1 MKKSQLLKLKFIKIY
16 AFLLITTKYASD
28 KITLLKYGCESDKSM
43 KKRIVAFQVFLFL
56 VINQSFLFAQNEAS
70 SNSVKEK
77 ISEIVSTE
85 SSVLLFSENN
95 NGSLFAISSGDS
107 VKLYDSSD
115 YSPVCEF
122 YDQQVSKM
130 SFYTEDGNEFFADLT
145 KDGQFTVRK
154 LTHEENSWSYTQD
167 EPYFSADCADPTG
180 KRKLTTV
187 AFSSNS
193 DYIAAAFDD
202 NSVQVHFRLR
212 VTAGSISHT
221 ITKHKA
227 PVYGLEFSRNGEYL
241 ATVSTDGEAYI
252 WNSYTSN
259 QITRLK
265 GIYTRSN
272 VPVVFSADSVYIVFQ
287 DGRNTFKIADFS
299 GNTLYSIAAGR
310 PITGIKPLK
319 DPDLISIRNDK
330 GEVMVYSISSR
341 RPISVS
347 SASKLMAEVGE
358 TYVDANFTSYDF
370 DTAVSHMYAGF
381 KNGKVYLIE
390 PTPYLDDTAM
400 LITDASKA
408 GKGLGNFVH
417 QRFSSVTI
425 SGGTNYMTKP
435 YLMSANLRGE
445 YLYSGK
451 ISPFFVGGGLSL
463 GAGFPRKDFPANYKV
478 HDEYVSS
485 PKLLFTSIYIPA
497 GYAFSPWNN
506 EVRIITTFK
515 AGVKMQS
522 LALITK
528 EGSII
533 GDPAFSFYMSA
544 GAGMQI
550 KWFQFDLNCEYDAIG
565 KVSPSLYAGYA
576 FRWGE

>member
-1 MKKSQLLKLKFIKIY
+1 MKKE
-16 AFLLITTKYASD
+16 FLAL
-28 KITLLKYGCESDKSM
+28 
-43 KKRIVAFQVFLFL
+43 QVFLFL
-56 VINQSFLFAQNEAS
+56 LFSQSFLFAQEETSA
-70 SNSVKEK
+70 NSGKEN
-77 ISEIVSTE
+77 ISEFVSTE

-107 VKLYDSSD
+107 VTVYDSSD
-115 YSPVCEF
+115 NSTVCEF

-154 LTHEENSWSYTQD
+154 LSRYEDAWAYDED
-167 EPYFSADCADPTG
+167 EPYFSADCGDPTG

-187 AFSSNS
+187 AFSNNS
-193 DYIAAAFDD
+193 DYVAAAFDD

-212 VTAGSISHT
+212 VIAGSISHT

-227 PVYGLEFSRNGEYL
+227 PVYGLEFSRTGEYL

-252 WNSYTSN
+252 WNSYTSA
-259 QITRLK
+259 QITHLK
-265 GIYTRSN
+265 GIYTRAM
-272 VPVVFSADSVYIVFQ
+272 VPVIFSSDSVYIVFQ

-299 GNTLYSIAAGR
+299 GNTLYSIASGR

-319 DPDLISIRNDK
+319 DPDLIAIRNDK

-341 RPISVS
+341 RPLSVS
-347 SASKLMAEVGE
+347 SASKLMADVGE

-381 KNGKVYLIE
+381 KNGKVYVIE

-408 GKGLGNFVH
+408 GKGFGNFVH

-425 SGGTNYMTKP
+425 SAGTNYMTKP

-451 ISPFFVGGGLSL
+451 ISPFFVGGGLTL
-463 GAGFPRKDFPANYKV
+463 GAGFPRKDFPANYKING
-478 HDEYVSS
+478 EYVDS
-485 PKLLFTSIYIPA
+485 PKLLFTDIYVPA
-497 GYAFSPWNN
+497 GYAFLPWNN
-506 EVRIITTFK
+506 EVRIITSFK
-515 AGVKMQS
+515 AGVKIQS
-522 LALITK
+522 IGLITK
-528 EGSII
+528 YGSAIS
-533 GDPAFSFYMSA
+533 DPACSFYMSA

-550 KWFQFDLNCEYDAIG
+550 KWFQFDINCEYDAIG
-565 KVSPSLYAGYA
+565 KVNPSLYAGYA
-576 FRWGE
+576 IRWGE

>member
-1 MKKSQLLKLKFIKIY
+1 MKKE
-16 AFLLITTKYASD
+16 FLAL
-28 KITLLKYGCESDKSM
+28 
-43 KKRIVAFQVFLFL
+43 QVFLFL
-56 VINQSFLFAQNEAS
+56 LFSQSFLFAQDDAS
-70 SNSVKEK
+70 VTSGKERV
-77 ISEIVSTE
+77 SEIISTE
-85 SSVLLFSENN
+85 SPVLMFSENN

-107 VKLYDSSD
+107 VTVYDSSD

-130 SFYTEDGNEFFADLT
+130 SFYTEGGNEFFADLT

-154 LTHEENSWSYTQD
+154 LNHEDNVWSYIQA
-167 EPYFSADCADPTG
+167 EPYFSADCGDPTG

-187 AFSSNS
+187 AFSNNS
-193 DYIAAAFDD
+193 DYIATAFDD

-212 VTAGSISHT
+212 VIAGSISHT

-227 PVYGLEFSRNGEYL
+227 QVYGLEFSRTGEYL

-252 WNSYTSN
+252 WNSYTSA
-259 QITRLK
+259 QITHLK
-265 GIYTRSN
+265 GIYTRAM
-272 VPVVFSADSVYIVFQ
+272 VPVIFSADSVYIVFQ
-287 DGRNTFKIADFS
+287 DGRNSFKIADFS

-319 DPDLISIRNDK
+319 DPDLIAIRNDK

-341 RPISVS
+341 RPLSVS
-347 SASKLMAEVGE
+347 SASKLMADVGE

-370 DTAVSHMYAGF
+370 DTSVSRMYAGF
-381 KNGKVYLIE
+381 KNGKVYVIE

-408 GKGLGNFVH
+408 GKGFGNFVH
-417 QRFSSVTI
+417 QRFSSVSI
-425 SGGTNYMTKP
+425 SAGTNYMTKP

-451 ISPFFVGGGLSL
+451 ISPFFVGGGLTL
-463 GAGFPRKDFPANYKV
+463 GAGFPRKDFPANYKING
-478 HDEYVSS
+478 EYVDS
-485 PKLLFTSIYIPA
+485 PKLLFADIYVPA

-506 EVRIITTFK
+506 EVRIITSFK
-515 AGVKMQS
+515 AGVKIQS
-522 LALITK
+522 IGLITK
-528 EGSII
+528 YGSAIS
-533 GDPAFSFYMSA
+533 DPACSFYMSA

-550 KWFQFDLNCEYDAIG
+550 KWFQFDINCEYDTIG
-565 KVSPSLYAGYA
+565 KVNPSLYAGYA
-576 FRWGE
+576 IRWGE

>member
-1 MKKSQLLKLKFIKIY
+1 MKKKIVTLQL
-16 AFLLITTKYASD
+16 
-28 KITLLKYGCESDKSM
+28 
-43 KKRIVAFQVFLFL
+43 FLFL
-56 VINQSFLFAQNEAS
+56 LFHHTFIFAQNEIADTS
-70 SNSVKEK
+70 KKSK

-85 SSVLLFSENN
+85 SALLMFSENN
-95 NGSLFAISSGDS
+95 NGSLFAISSGES
-107 VKLYDSSD
+107 VKVFDSSD
-115 YSPVCEF
+115 YSQVCEF

-130 SFYTEDGNEFFADLT
+130 SFYTEDGTEFFVDLT
-145 KDGQFTVRK
+145 KDGLFTVRK
-154 LTHEENSWSYTQD
+154 INHGEEGWSYD
-167 EPYFSADCADPTG
+167 EEEPYFSADCGDPTG
-180 KRKLTTV
+180 KRNLTAV
-187 AFSSNS
+187 SFSNNS

-212 VTAGSISHT
+212 VIAGSISHT
-221 ITKHKA
+221 ITKHKTA
-227 PVYGLEFSRNGEYL
+227 VYGLEFSRNGEYL
-241 ATVSTDGEAYI
+241 ATVSLDGEAYI
-252 WNSYTSN
+252 WNSYTST

-265 GIYTRSN
+265 GIYARSK
-272 VPVVFSADSVYIVFQ
+272 VPVVFSSDSLYIIYQ
-287 DGRNTFKIADFS
+287 DGRNTFRIADFS

-330 GEVMVYSISSR
+330 GEVIVYSISSR

-347 SASKLMAEVGE
+347 SASKLMSEVGE
-358 TYVDANFTSYDF
+358 SYVDSNFTSYDF
-370 DTAVSHMYAGF
+370 DAAVSYMYAGF

-417 QRFSSVTI
+417 QRFSSFTI

-478 HDEYVSS
+478 HGEYVSS

-506 EVRIITTFK
+506 DVRIITSFK
-515 AGVKMQS
+515 AGVKIQS

-533 GDPAFSFYMSA
+533 GDPVFSFFMSA

-576 FRWGE
+576 IRWGE